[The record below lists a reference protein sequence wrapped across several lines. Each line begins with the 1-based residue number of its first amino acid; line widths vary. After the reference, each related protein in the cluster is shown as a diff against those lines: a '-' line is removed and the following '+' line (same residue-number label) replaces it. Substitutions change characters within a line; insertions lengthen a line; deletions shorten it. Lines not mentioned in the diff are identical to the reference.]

1 MRQNKGEVVNLR
13 NIRAIAG
20 KEIYHLIRDFR
31 SLYLAFAV
39 PLLLILLFGY
49 ALSLDVEHI
58 ETVVVDQ
65 DRTDLSRDFIRRLGA
80 SPYFRISAH
89 LPDTAAVTDALDRGE
104 ATLALL
110 IPPGWTA
117 DLRAERETPV
127 QVILDGSDPNFAGIS
142 RAYITSFIESYN
154 RQLLGEFLNRQ
165 GMEKIHP
172 PVEARIRVWFNEDLE
187 SRNFII
193 PGIIAIILM
202 IVGAML
208 TSLVIAR
215 EYENGTMETLRSLP
229 ISAGELLTGKSIPYF
244 LIGLTDVLIAIL
256 MGQVLFGIVMKA
268 SFWLM
273 ILASSIYLLVALT
286 LGLLIS
292 SVTKSQMIANQMAV
306 LITYLPSL
314 LLSNFVFP
322 VINMPEFLQL
332 FSAVVPATYYIE
344 ILSGIYLKNLG
355 FAHLWG
361 DFAILTGMFL
371 LLAAANCL
379 VLKREGL

>member
-1 MRQNKGEVVNLR
+1 MNLR

-20 KEIYHLIRDFR
+20 KEVYHLIRDFR

-58 ETVVVDQ
+58 ETVVVDGEQ
-65 DRTDLSRDFIRRLGA
+65 TDLSRDFIRRLGA
-80 SPYFRISAH
+80 SPYFRITAQ
-89 LPDTAAVTDALDRGE
+89 LPDTEAVTETLDRGQ
-104 ATLALL
+104 ATLAVI
-110 IPPGWTA
+110 IPPGCTA
-117 DLRAERETPV
+117 DLRAERESPV
-127 QVILDGSDPNFAGIS
+127 QIILDGSDPNFAGIS
-142 RAYITSFIESYN
+142 RAYITGFIETYN
-154 RQLLGEFLNRQ
+154 RELLGKFLNRR

-172 PVEARIRVWFNEDLE
+172 PVEGRIRVWFNEDLE

-193 PGIIAIILM
+193 PGIIAIIIM

-229 ISAGELLTGKSIPYF
+229 ISAGELLTGKAIPYF

-332 FSAVVPATYYIE
+332 FSAIIPATYYIK
-344 ILSGIYLKNLG
+344 ILSGIYLRNLG
-355 FAHLWG
+355 FTYLWS

-371 LLAAANCL
+371 ILAIANCL